1 MKVFT
6 VEFTMFSGLEWKNVD
21 YKIRAQTFEELETAV
36 LNELQWM
43 SDSRTTVVDKWDAI
57 KNYVIET
64 DLVFPI
70 IEKSTWS

>member
-6 VEFTMFSGLEWKNVD
+6 VEFTMFSGVEWNDVD
-21 YKIRAQTFEELETAV
+21 YKITAQTFEELETAV

-43 SDSRTTVVDKWDAI
+43 SDSRTTVVDKWDTI